1 MAKPISDKISFKIK
15 TAIRDKEGHRIM
27 IKGSIQDEDITIVNI
42 YASTIGAPKYIKQML
57 LYIKGEINS
66 NTITV
71 RDFNTSLTSM
81 DRSSRQKISKET
93 LALNDTLDE
102 MDLMSISIY
111 IYLYLSI
118 SIYPYIFMDIYPYHI
133 SFKSRIHI
141 LFKCT

>member
-1 MAKPISDKISFKIK
+1 
-15 TAIRDKEGHRIM
+15 M

-141 LFKCT
+141 LFKCTQNILQDRSHARQQNKPW